1 MSSFLPRFTCAC
13 LLGAVAIASP
23 GEARATVSRLMAPE
37 SRATADLRGYDR
49 IVIEAPVAALQ
60 KPPKDPE
67 ELAATTARIAE
78 RGAEFADDL
87 ARRLRASGAFAA
99 VSREPLAGRALVLRG
114 RVLRFRDANIAQR
127 VVGLFQGA
135 RLEVAF
141 EVVDGETGALL
152 GRAEADFSGGLRPG
166 SWTNLVRSMDGF
178 INGTAARLHD
188 ELLVAGG
195 FRQREEV
202 GRAARQREKYR
213 SD

>member
-1 MSSFLPRFTCAC
+1 MNAPSLARAAALFV
-13 LLGAVAIASP
+13 LLALCASP
-23 GEARATVSRLMAPE
+23 LPVLASVTRLMAPE

-49 IVIEAPVAALQ
+49 IVVLAPEAALE

-67 ELAATTARIAE
+67 DAAALQARLAE
-78 RGAEFADDL
+78 RAAELADDL
-87 ARRLRASGAFAA
+87 ARRLIESGSLQA
-99 VSREPLAGRALVLRG
+99 SREPVEGRALVLRG

-135 RLEVAF
+135 RFEAAF
-141 EVVDGETGALL
+141 EVADNESGTVLA
-152 GRAEADFSGGLRPG
+152 RAEADFSGGLRPG
-166 SWTNLVRSMDGF
+166 SWTNLIRTMDGF

-202 GRAARQREKYR
+202 GRAARQREKYQ
-213 SD
+213 DD

>member
-1 MSSFLPRFTCAC
+1 MKFSTAAAPFV
-13 LLGAVAIASP
+13 LLGALWLVTP
-23 GEARATVSRLMAPE
+23 GGALANVTRLMAPD
-37 SRATADLRGYDR
+37 SRVTADLSGYDR
-49 IVIEAPVAALQ
+49 IVVLAPEAALE
-60 KPPKDPE
+60 KPSTDPE
-67 ELAATTARIAE
+67 GAKAVEAQIAE
-78 RGAEFADDL
+78 RGAEFADGL
-87 ARRLRASGAFAA
+87 AARLRASGAYAE
-99 VSREPLAGRALVLRG
+99 VGRGSVVGRALVVRG
-114 RVLRFRDANIAQR
+114 RVLRFRDANLAQR

-135 RLEVAF
+135 RLEIAF
-141 EVVDGETGALL
+141 EIVDNETGALL

-178 INGTAARLHD
+178 LNGTAARLTD